1 MLAYI
6 IHIADVIAM
15 MTGLGLGIDST
26 FYVMDERAMEFV
38 GLNEGDINK
47 LMTGIIESVKKI
59 SE

>member
-6 IHIADVIAM
+6 IHVADAIAM

-26 FYVMDERAMEFV
+26 FYRMDETAMEFV
-38 GLNEGDINK
+38 GLDEDDVNK
-47 LMTGIIESVKKI
+47 VMAGIIESVKKI

>member
-1 MLAYI
+1 
-6 IHIADVIAM
+6 M

-26 FYVMDERAMEFV
+26 FYVMDDKAMEFI

-47 LMTGIIESVKKI
+47 IMTEIIDSVKKI